1 MNIGP
6 VTARNRFYQVPH
18 CNGMGDRLPRG
29 MAAMRGTKAEGGW
42 AVVRRSTEEVSIDHG
57 TDFTPSIEGR
67 LWDEGDIPYHARMV
81 TARNR
86 TPCTHMARWQ
96 RIDHGTDFT
105 PSIEGRLWDEG
116 DIPYHARMVDAVHA
130 YGSLAAIELC
140 QQGIACANLESRETP
155 LAPSAQTLITAG
167 PLQARAMDD
176 LSDIRAVRASHR
188 ASALLAKRAGYD
200 IVYVYAGHDLSLA
213 QHFLLPRYNQRRDEY
228 GGSLENR
235 VRLLRELIEDTKE
248 AVGDTCAVAVRLAV
262 DELLGADG
270 IEAAGEA
277 PDIIA
282 MLAELP
288 DLWDVNISNWSNDS
302 QTARFAE
309 EGYQDGYTAFVKKLT
324 SKPVVGVGRYTSPDR
339 MAAMVAKGALDF
351 IGAARPSIADP
362 FLPKKIEE
370 GRIEDI
376 RECIGCNICVSG
388 DRTYTPIRCTQN
400 PTMGEEWR
408 KGWHPE
414 RIPPAVSGDAVL
426 IVGGGPAG
434 LECARAL
441 GQRGYPVTLAEASE
455 ALGGRVRTESR
466 LPGMASY
473 QRVADHRLAAFHKLP
488 NVETYLASELG
499 AEDAIAFGAPHIVLA
514 TGAEWR
520 RDGVGQRQRTPLP
533 IDDAGPAI
541 YTPDDVMAGQALV
554 DGLVLVYDDDGYI
567 MAGLIAE
574 KLARDGRSVTFMMPD
589 DKVSPWTDNTLEQH
603 AIQRRLLE
611 LGVTIMA
618 GRRLVALH
626 GDVRHACVY
635 TGAEA
640 ELAAAAVVLVT
651 SRISNDG
658 LWRELQT
665 RAEAGDVPWRSLT
678 RIGDALAPAT
688 IAHAVYAGH
697 RYAREFDAP
706 AVEDTPYKRE
716 RVTV

>member
-1 MNIGP
+1 MSGRDPIFDILFEPVKIGP

-18 CNGMGDRLPRG
+18 CNGMGDRQPRG
-29 MAAMRGTKAEGGW
+29 MAAMRGVKAEGGW
-42 AVVRRSTEEVSIDHG
+42 AVVSTEEVEIDHT

-67 LWDEGDIPYHARMV
+67 LWDAGDIPYHARMV
-81 TARNR
+81 
-86 TPCTHMARWQ
+86 
-96 RIDHGTDFT
+96 
-105 PSIEGRLWDEG
+105 E
-116 DIPYHARMVDAVHA
+116 AVHA
-130 YGSLAAIELC
+130 HGSLAAIELC
-140 QQGIACANLESRETP
+140 QQGIATANLASREIP
-155 LAPSAQTLITAG
+155 LGPSAQPLIKLA
-167 PLQARAMDD
+167 PVQAREMD

-200 IVYVYAGHDLSLA
+200 IVYVYAGHDLSVA

-248 AVGDTCAVAVRLAV
+248 AVGDTCAVAVRFAV
-262 DELLGADG
+262 DELLGPDGMAAD
-270 IEAAGEA
+270 GEA
-277 PDIIA
+277 PEIIA

-309 EGYQDGYTAFVKKLT
+309 EGYQERFTAFVKTLT
-324 SKPVVGVGRYTSPDR
+324 SKPVVGVGRYTSPDH
-339 MAAMVAKGALDF
+339 MAALVAKGKLDF

-362 FLPKKIEE
+362 FLPKKIED

-414 RIPPAVSGDAVL
+414 RIPPAASEDNVL

-441 GQRGYPVTLAEASE
+441 GARGYAVTLAEAGD
-455 ALGGRVRTESR
+455 ALGGRLRGESR
-466 LPGMASY
+466 LPGMATY
-473 QRVADHRLAAFHKLP
+473 RRVAEHRINAFNKLP

-499 AEDAIAFGAPHIVLA
+499 VEDAIAFGAQHIIVA
-514 TGAEWR
+514 TGAHWR
-520 RDGVGQRQRTPLP
+520 RDGVGQHQRLPLA
-533 IDDAGPAI
+533 AGDGGPDI
-541 YTPDDVMAGQALV
+541 LTPDDIMAGRAPAA
-554 DGLVLVYDDDGYI
+554 GPVLVYDDDGYI

-574 KLARDGRSVTFMMPD
+574 KLAREGHDVTLMTPD
-589 DKVSPWTDNTLEQH
+589 AMVSPWTENTLEQH

-611 LGVTIMA
+611 VGVKLMT
-618 GRRLVALH
+618 GQRLTSLP
-626 GDVRHACVY
+626 GGVRHACVY

-640 ELAAAAVVLVT
+640 ELTTAAAVLVT

-658 LWRELQT
+658 LWRELQA
-665 RAEAGDVPWRSLT
+665 RADAGGAPWRSLT

-688 IAHAVYAGH
+688 VAHAVYAGH
-697 RYAREFDAP
+697 RYAREFDEP
-706 AVEDTPYKRE
+706 AVQGAPYKRE
-716 RVTV
+716 RVSV